1 MLFWGRGLNF
11 EENSRRGFVGAAAC
25 PARRISYAEMAR
37 RKASPGG
44 WCSAQRI
51 RICMTAGGSHTAT
64 TLAQRQLRL
73 MRSKRSIIAISWYDA
88 VTFDLIRHGQWPV
101 TPSPPGE
108 GFFSVPSAP
117 ASIFTAQISQ
127 AGGRGMPPPLQN
139 LAGRFP
145 GSRRLHPLSR
155 LWRQLPLHR
164 GALLKVGETLLL
176 FKHTPPVT
184 LCSVT
189 APSWR
194 GPRRRISP
202 SVRPS
207 RGLPAPF
214 RGNSS
219 YPGFSSTN

>member
-1 MLFWGRGLNF
+1 MKKT
-11 EENSRRGFVGAAAC
+11 SRRGFVGAAAC

-64 TLAQRQLRL
+64 TLSQRQLRL

-108 GFFSVPSAP
+108 GIFSVPSAP

-127 AGGRGMPPPLQN
+127 VSGRGMPPPLHTKSI
-139 LAGRFP
+139 LRPAPHPALRATFSP
-145 GSRRLHPLSR
+145 GRRLSS
-155 LWRQLPLHR
+155 
-164 GALLKVGETLLL
+164 KN
-176 FKHTPPVT
+176 
-184 LCSVT
+184 T
-189 APSWR
+189 APEKPGRWLYFFCSF
-194 GPRRRISP
+194 
-202 SVRPS
+202 
-207 RGLPAPF
+207 LA
-214 RGNSS
+214 SS
-219 YPGFSSTN
+219 AR